1 MTTLDDRR
9 HALPESPFLTKA
21 EAAAYM
27 RVSPRTIDRWAA
39 AGRIQR
45 YRVGTSQSL
54 RFKRA
59 ELDALVVPDEPEAGR

>member
-1 MTTLDDRR
+1 MTTLDERSQGVT
-9 HALPESPFLTKA
+9 ESPNMTKA

-39 AGRIQR
+39 AGRIKR
-45 YRVGTSQSL
+45 YRVGTSQAV

-59 ELDALVVPDEPEAGR
+59 ELDALVVPDEPEADK